1 MFSARTVAER
11 ATARRYAVAVTTFAR
26 ALSILGHPLLV
37 LPAAALLALQ
47 AGGAGA
53 GMGRIAVGLALF
65 SVAVMAWSWW
75 QVRRGRW
82 SHVDASSRH
91 ERRSLNRFLLIVLLL
106 GSLLAWRVAP
116 APLAL
121 GLALSAAIVFVAI
134 ATTRWC
140 KLSLH
145 VSIAVYAAVLLWQ
158 LSPWAT
164 LAGLAFAAA
173 LAWSRL
179 ALARHAPRDLV
190 AGALAG
196 AIAGLAFWS
205 LSRAIAG
212 A

>member
-47 AGGAGA
+47 AGGTGE
-53 GMGRIAVGLALF
+53 GMGRIAAGFALF
-65 SVAVMAWSWW
+65 SVAVLAWSRW

-82 SHVDASSRH
+82 AHVDASDRH

-106 GSLLAWRVAP
+106 GSLLAWRYAP

-121 GLALSAAIVFVAI
+121 GLALSAAIVLAAI

-145 VSIAVYAAVLLWQ
+145 VSIAVYAAALLWQ
-158 LSPWAT
+158 LAPWAT

-179 ALARHAPRDLV
+179 VLARHTPLDLAV
-190 AGALAG
+190 GALAG
-196 AIAGLAFWS
+196 GISGTAFWS
-205 LSRAIAG
+205 LSRTIAG
-212 A
+212 P